1 MKLAFKS
8 INASGETIEGVS
20 DAFDQFALARE
31 LRSRGQSLVSA
42 HALDEKK
49 AWNFARVNEMVV
61 RVSLKDKMVFASN
74 LAAMLGAGLPL
85 ARALAV
91 LERQTRNLRLKR
103 AIREVESSITKGKT
117 LHDAFADYPRIFSP
131 VFVAMVHAGEE
142 SGNLPQAL
150 AMISAQLDKTY
161 TMRRK
166 IRGALMYPAVVMMAM
181 VIIGVLMMIYVVPT
195 LAATFAEFG
204 KQLPPMTRVILATS
218 DFLVH
223 HTATFIVSVLAFVAF
238 VTWFLRTRF
247 GTRMVHWVA
256 LRLPIIGVL
265 VREVNAALTARTIG
279 ALVSSGVDMV
289 KAIGIAQDV
298 VQNGYY
304 KDVLVRAQE
313 EIVKGKS
320 LASIFEEEEKLF
332 PPLVGEMAQVGEET
346 GKLTEMLMNVA
357 VFYEGEVDA
366 ATKNMSTI
374 IEPFLM
380 LMIGGA
386 VGFFAIAMIQPIYSL
401 TMGV

>member
-8 INASGETIEGVS
+8 INASGEVIEGVS
-20 DAFDQFALARE
+20 DALDQFALARE
-31 LRSRGQSLVSA
+31 LRARGQSLVSA
-42 HALDEKK
+42 SELNEGKK
-49 AWNFARVNEMVV
+49 WDWSRVNELVV
-61 RVSLKDKMVFASN
+61 RIGLKDKMVFASN

-91 LERQTRNLRLKR
+91 LERQTKNLRLKR
-103 AIREVESSITKGKT
+103 AIRGIESSITKGKP
-117 LHDAFADYPRIFSP
+117 LHDAFADYPNIFSP

-150 AMISAQLDKTY
+150 SMISMQLDKTY

-166 IRGALMYPAVVMMAM
+166 VRGALMYPAVVIVAM
-181 VIIGVLMMIYVVPT
+181 IVIGVLMMIYVVPT
-195 LAATFAEFG
+195 LAATFSEFG
-204 KQLPPMTRVILATS
+204 KELPFMTRVILAVS
-218 DFLVH
+218 NFLVN
-223 HTATFIVSVLAFVAF
+223 HTVTFLISVIAVIGFF
-238 VTWFLRTRF
+238 WWFLKTRI
-247 GTRMVHWVA
+247 GSRAMNWIA
-256 LRLPIIGVL
+256 LRLPVIGVL
-265 VREVNAALTARTIG
+265 VKEVNAALATRTIG

-289 KAIGIAQDV
+289 RAIAITKDV
-298 VQNGYY
+298 VQNSYY
-304 KDVLVRAQE
+304 KDIMTRAE
-313 EIVKGKS
+313 DEIVKGKS
-320 LASIFEEEEKLF
+320 LAVIFEEEEKLF

-346 GKLTEMLMNVA
+346 GKLTEMLLNVA
-357 VFYEGEVDA
+357 VFYEGEVDS

-380 LMIGGA
+380 LLIGGA